1 MGALNPMETISSAD
15 SAATARASDL
25 RRAFRERP
33 LAMIVAT
40 GFGAG
45 LAPIAPGTAGSALAL
60 VLAWLVTRG
69 VSPSHMPSVVVAVG
83 LLTSGLLI
91 SLAGVP
97 VVGRAEAALG
107 RKDPGCIVLDEIA
120 GQFLACGIVP
130 LFEYPSP
137 RVAALVWIA
146 SFLVFRLFDVW
157 KPGPIRAWQ
166 NLPGGWG
173 IMVDDV
179 AAGVLAAGVTSGF
192 AAFVAVRPA

>member
-1 MGALNPMETISSAD
+1 M
-15 SAATARASDL
+15 
-25 RRAFRERP
+25 RERP
-33 LAMIVAT
+33 FATILAT
-40 GFGAG
+40 GLGVGF
-45 LAPIAPGTAGSALAL
+45 APIAPGTAGSLLALA
-60 VLAWLVTRG
+60 AGWLTVA
-69 VSPSHMPSVVVAVG
+69 SLSSHMPSVVAAVG

-97 VVGRAEAALG
+97 VVARAEAALR

-130 LFEYPSP
+130 LFEYPSR
-137 RVAALVWIA
+137 RVAAVVWIA

-157 KPGPIRAWQ
+157 KPGPIRTWQ

-179 AAGVLAAGVTSGF
+179 AAGVLAAGVTSGL

>member
-60 VLAWLVTRG
+60 VLAWLVARG

-137 RVAALVWIA
+137 RVGALVWIA

-173 IMVDDV
+173 IMVDDF

>member
-1 MGALNPMETISSAD
+1 METISSTD
-15 SAATARASDL
+15 STATAQAPDL

-33 LAMIVAT
+33 LSMILAT

-45 LAPIAPGTAGSALAL
+45 LAPIAPGTAGSALGLAA
-60 VLAWLVTRG
+60 AWLLARG
-69 VSPSHMPSVVVAVG
+69 VSPSHMPSVVAAVG
-83 LLTSGLLI
+83 LLMSGLLI
-91 SLAGVP
+91 SVAGVP
-97 VVGRAEAALG
+97 VVGRAAAALG

-137 RVAALVWIA
+137 RVAAAVWLA

-157 KPGPIRAWQ
+157 KPGAIRAWQ
-166 NLPGGWG
+166 SLPGGWG

-179 AAGVLAAGVTSGF
+179 AAGVLAAGVTSGV
-192 AAFVAVRPA
+192 AAFASGRPS

>member
-1 MGALNPMETISSAD
+1 METISSAD
-15 SAATARASDL
+15 STATARARGL

-33 LAMIVAT
+33 LSMIVAT

-45 LAPIAPGTAGSALAL
+45 LLPIAPGTAGSALAL
-60 VLAWLVTRG
+60 ALGWLFASRI
-69 VSPSHMPSVVVAVG
+69 SSSHMPSVVAAVG

-91 SLAGVP
+91 SLAGIP
-97 VVGRAEAALG
+97 VVARAEAAIG
-107 RKDPGCIVLDEIA
+107 RKDPGPIVLDEIA
-120 GQFLACGIVP
+120 GQFLASGIVP
-130 LFEYPSP
+130 LFAYPSP
-137 RVAALVWIA
+137 RVAAGVWIA

-179 AAGVLAAGVTSGF
+179 AAGILAAGMTSGF
-192 AAFVAVRPA
+192 AAFVAVRPV